1 MPRRP
6 FFIAVGALAA
16 VMLATNGVIA
26 QIEGGNRGVAAV
38 DSSSDFEVGGIR
50 VDATG
55 KDADDARLAG
65 WRQAQRKA
73 WVQLSQRLGGG
84 GALLADGTLDS
95 ITSAIVVD
103 YEQIGPTRYIATL
116 GVLFDRDR
124 TAGLLG
130 ISVFQ
135 TRSPP
140 MVVMPVIWSTGTGAV
155 FEQRN
160 AWQEAW
166 ARYRTSNSEIDYI
179 RPAGTGPDAL
189 LLNVGQAQRPDRRW
203 WRTVLD
209 QYGGDDVLMPTV
221 RLYRQWPG
229 GPVIGEFQARHGPDN
244 TLLTSFTL
252 RVESAAGL
260 PALLDAAVR
269 RMDGAYQDA
278 LRSGQLRPDP
288 GLNWTPPVV
297 TPTPEALP
305 TDALTELEGLT
316 PGITTTVT
324 VQFETPDAGAVNS
337 TEAAMRGIGGVSS
350 ATTSSLALGGVSL
363 MQVTFAGTADE
374 FRTALQARGF
384 QVFGQGLV
392 VRIRRAPQL
401 LPPDIGNLGG

>member
-1 MPRRP
+1 MQRRP
-6 FFIAVGALAA
+6 LLLAVGAVAA
-16 VMLATNGVIA
+16 VMLVTSGVVA

-38 DSSSDFEVGGIR
+38 DSSSDFEVGGIQ

-65 WRQAQRKA
+65 WRMAQRKA
-73 WVQLSQRLGGG
+73 WAQLAGRLGAG
-84 GALLADGTLDS
+84 GAGLPEGTLDS
-95 ITSAIVVD
+95 VTTAIVVEQ
-103 YEQIGPTRYIATL
+103 EQIGPTRYVARL

-124 TAGLLG
+124 TAGLLN
-130 ISVFQ
+130 IPLFQ

-140 MVVMPVIWSTGTGAV
+140 MVVMPVVWSAGSGAV
-155 FEQRN
+155 FEQRH

-189 LLNVGQAQRPDRRW
+189 LLNVGQAQRPNRRW

-209 QYGGDDVLMPTV
+209 QYGGDDVLMPV
-221 RLYRQWPG
+221 ARLYRQWPG
-229 GPVIGEFQARHGPDN
+229 GPVVGEFEARHGPDN
-244 TLLTSFTL
+244 RLLTSFTL
-252 RVESAAGL
+252 RVGKAEGL
-260 PALLDAAVR
+260 PALMDAAVA
-269 RMDGAYQDA
+269 RMDTAYQDA
-278 LRSGQLRPDP
+278 LRNGQLRPDP

-297 TPTPEALP
+297 APTPEALP
-305 TDALTELEGLT
+305 TDLLGDTGLT
-316 PGITTTVT
+316 PGVTTTIT
-324 VQFETPDAGAVNS
+324 VQFETPDAGVVTG
-337 TEAAMRGIGGVSS
+337 TEGAMRGVAGVSA
-350 ATTSSLALGGVSL
+350 ATTSSLALGGISL

-374 FRTALQARGF
+374 FRSALQARGW

-392 VRIRRAPQL
+392 IRIRRAPQL